1 MNLTRIAQVIAQPE
15 SVTGAES
22 EDLKKLSD
30 QYPYCG
36 SFAVLYLKALNQS
49 KSVNFETELSRL
61 ASSVPN
67 RSLLYYLI
75 HEESNTVVE
84 ENSTPAATELIPTQL
99 TDSSQNLTVELEQ
112 TSEVSTESI
121 PHEANLDSEPL
132 ESIEFAPQEIS
143 EFIPQIESTEE
154 PVEPTPS
161 TKEELLP
168 EVVAETLVQT
178 AYEIKAEELIE
189 DESVELK
196 VEQHEPISS
205 EEERSEK
212 PATSIGKASFS
223 EWLKRGSS
231 FETPENNSEQ
241 LPPEQPQQPEEDKKA
256 KVNELL
262 DTFIATEP
270 SISKPKKEFYS
281 PSKNAKE
288 SLSEEKLPV
297 SETLAKIFELQGNF
311 PKSIAIYEQLIL
323 KIPEKKSFFATRISE
338 LTEKLNSK

>member
-15 SVTGAES
+15 TVTGAES

-49 KSVNFETELSRL
+49 KSVNFEAELSRL

-75 HEESNTVVE
+75 HEESNTVAQE
-84 ENSTPAATELIPTQL
+84 DSTNAATELVSTQFA
-99 TDSSQNLTVELEQ
+99 DASQNLTVELEQ

-121 PHEANLDSEPL
+121 THETDTDTQEQR
-132 ESIEFAPQEIS
+132 IEFNPQEIN
-143 EFIPQIESTEE
+143 EFIPHIESTEE
-154 PVEPTPS
+154 PDESTPS
-161 TKEELLP
+161 IVEELLP

-189 DESVELK
+189 DEAVEIK

-212 PATSIGKASFS
+212 PAISIRKASFS
-223 EWLKRGSS
+223 EWLKQGSS

-241 LPPEQPQQPEEDKKA
+241 LPSEQPQHPEEDKKA